1 MARHTMERTFEPNK
15 TVVARRNFIAA
26 GRHYQPGM
34 LFDWRRLSVATRRVW
49 QMYEAGLIMNGDPTV
64 VEEKPIDEPAVNSD
78 LPDVEEIDRLI
89 DLQEIAKAEGAAIAN
104 TKLAQRQAILENRA
118 KETE

>member
-1 MARHTMERTFEPNK
+1 MARHTMERIFEPNK
-15 TVVARRNFIAA
+15 TIVARRNFIAA

-34 LFDWRRLSVATRRVW
+34 LFDWRRLSVAPRRVW
-49 QMYEAGLIMNGDPTV
+49 QMFEAGLIINGDPTV
-64 VEEKPIDEPAVNSD
+64 VEIKADKPAETND

-89 DLQEIAKAEGAAIAN
+89 DLQELAKKEGAEVTN
-104 TKLAQRQAILENRA
+104 TKLSQRQAILENRA